1 VIRLPGRDVA
11 LPLVAGALAGLICWI
26 AYRIPP
32 PSTSDFEPLWVAA
45 RALRAGQDPYDV
57 VPTTGTRYPL
67 YYPLPAVL
75 ISWPLG
81 LLSFPWAR
89 VVWAALGAALFVLA
103 ALRYQRGLLP
113 ALLSASFLN
122 AVIQGQWSPL
132 LTAAAALPALSWIWA
147 AKPSVGAAL
156 FAAYPNRRAVLGG
169 LLLVGLAFVVFPVWP
184 MRWLE
189 ALRETN
195 HVAPIGRPGGIV
207 LLLALLR
214 WRMPEGRLLAG
225 MALVPQTIGLYEALP
240 LFLIPSSR
248 WQGYLLAGLS
258 YVAAFAQSL
267 IVPRLPGVSWED
279 TNAERWPFA
288 FWFLYLPALVIL
300 FFSSRKNAAQS
311 SHQVS
316 APTLPADAARQGM

>member
-1 VIRLPGRDVA
+1 MRWPGRTLA
-11 LPLVAGALAGLICWI
+11 FPLVAGAVAGLLCWI

-32 PSTSDFEPLWVAA
+32 ASTSDFEPLWVAA

-57 VPTTGTRYPL
+57 VPTMGTRYPL

-75 ISWPLG
+75 LSWPLG
-81 LLSFPWAR
+81 LLSFSWAR
-89 VVWAALGAALFVLA
+89 VLWAALGAAVFVLA

-132 LTAAAALPALSWIWA
+132 LTAAAVLPALSWIWA

-169 LLLVGLAFVVFPVWP
+169 LVLVGLTLAVFPVWP

-195 HVAPIGRPGGIV
+195 HVAPIARPGGV
-207 LLLALLR
+207 LLLLAILR
-214 WRMPEGRLLAG
+214 WRLPEGRLLAG
-225 MALVPQTIGLYEALP
+225 MACVPQTIGLYEALP
-240 LFLIPSSR
+240 LFLIPRSR

-258 YVAAFAQSL
+258 YVAAFAQVL
-267 IVPRLPGVSWED
+267 VVPRQPGVSWEA

-288 FWFLYLPALVIL
+288 FCFLYLPALGIL
-300 FFSSRKNAAQS
+300 FFSTRKYAAQPR
-311 SHQVS
+311 QVT
-316 APTLPADAARQGM
+316 APDLPTDAARQGT

>member
-1 VIRLPGRDVA
+1 VIRLPRRDLV
-11 LPLVAGALAGLICWI
+11 LPLLAGALAGLMCWV

-45 RALRAGQDPYDV
+45 RALQAGQDPYAV

-81 LLSFPWAR
+81 LLDFAWAR
-89 VVWAALGAALFVLA
+89 VLWAALGAALFVLA
-103 ALRYQRGLLP
+103 ALRYRRGLLP

-132 LTAAAALPALSWIWA
+132 LTAAVALPSLSWIWA

-156 FAAYPNRRAVLGG
+156 FAAYPRRRAVLGG
-169 LLLVGLAFVVFPVWP
+169 LLLVALAFLVLPAWP

-195 HVAPIGRPGGIV
+195 HVAPIARPGGIV
-207 LLLALLR
+207 LLLAVLR
-214 WRMPEGRLLAG
+214 WRIPEGRLLAG
-225 MALVPQTIGLYEALP
+225 MACVPQTIGLYEALP
-240 LFLIPSSR
+240 LFLIPRNR
-248 WQGYLLAGLS
+248 WQGYGLVGLS
-258 YVAAFAQSL
+258 YIAAFAQSL
-267 IVPRLPGVSWED
+267 LVPRLPGVSWET

-288 FWFLYLPALVIL
+288 FWLLYLPALVIL
-300 FFSSRKNAAQS
+300 FISSRKETEESPHQIGAPSPPVEGA
-311 SHQVS
+311 SH
-316 APTLPADAARQGM
+316 GM